1 MAAAALW
8 FAARSLRGGVLGQT
22 RTRVVELGQRRL
34 MPRSISRPRYEPS
47 QQRNICTGG
56 KTEKDVVMKR
66 IDKAKEELFDLSA
79 EAHKMYR
86 QDPEPACR
94 NNLELLRD
102 LFHHVK
108 RRPDDPVWCYARQI
122 FYSLRVGMDM
132 HRALAS
138 LGVMVASTDARTGKD
153 DADLSS

>member
-34 MPRSISRPRYEPS
+34 MPRSI
-47 QQRNICTGG
+47 QTKRNICTGG

-66 IDKAKEELFDLSA
+66 IDKAKEELFNLSA

-108 RRPDDPVWCYARQI
+108 RRPDDPVWYVWLPLDQCRRYPTAPAS
-122 FYSLRVGMDM
+122 SL
-132 HRALAS
+132 
-138 LGVMVASTDARTGKD
+138 LGR
-153 DADLSS
+153 LEWRPN